1 MVRPP
6 APAAPGSTTKKS
18 PKKAMSPR
26 TAQLIAVGVALAFLA
41 AIAAI
46 LITTLG
52 GQNGGTALPET
63 PDAGQPQIVRDDAH
77 RLTEPAAAEV
87 QLVEFLDFQ
96 CPACASAAAVV
107 DEIKQ
112 QYGDRVE
119 IVVRHFPLT
128 EIHPHA
134 VDAALAFEAAA
145 AQGAAVE
152 MYGALYGTQQQ
163 WSSGAGSQ
171 AAAFRSLAEQLGLD
185 MADYDRVVADP
196 ATLEVVSLG
205 RQDAIGLGLQGTPS
219 FFIDGAQAQIETLD
233 QLLTLV
239 EQKLN

>member
-1 MVRPP
+1 MARPP
-6 APAAPGSTTKKS
+6 APAAPGSTTKKT

-26 TAQLIAVGVALAFLA
+26 TAQLIAVGVALAFIGV
-41 AIAAI
+41 IAAI

-63 PDAGQPQIVRDDAH
+63 PDAGTPQIVRDDAH
-77 RLTEPAAAEV
+77 RLTEPAEAEV
-87 QLVEFLDFQ
+87 QLVEFVDFQ
-96 CPACASAAAVV
+96 CPACAVAATVV
-107 DEIKQ
+107 DEIKA

-152 MYGALYGTQQQ
+152 MYDALYSTQQQ
-163 WSSGAGSQ
+163 WSPGAGSQ

-185 MADYDRVVADP
+185 MAEYDRVVGDP

-219 FFIDGAQAQIETLD
+219 FFIDGEQAQIETLD

>member
-1 MVRPP
+1 MARPP
-6 APAAPGSTTKKS
+6 APPAPGSTKKT

-26 TAQLIAVGVALAFLA
+26 TAQLIAVGVALAFIG

-52 GQNGGTALPET
+52 GQSGGTALPET
-63 PDAGQPQIVRDDAH
+63 PDAGTPQIVRDEAH
-77 RLTEPAAAEV
+77 RLTEPAEAEV

-96 CPACASAAAVV
+96 CPACAAAAQAV
-107 DEIKQ
+107 ESIKS

-134 VDAALAFEAAA
+134 VEAALAFEGAA

-152 MYGALYGTQQQ
+152 MYEALYSTQQQ
-163 WSSGAGSQ
+163 WSSGTGSQ
-171 AAAFRSLAEQLGLD
+171 AAAFRGLAEQLGLD
-185 MADYDRVVADP
+185 MAEYDRVVADP
-196 ATLEVVSLG
+196 ATLETVSLG

-219 FFIDGAQAQIETLD
+219 FFLDGEPVTIQSLD
-233 QLLTLV
+233 ELITLV
-239 EQKLN
+239 QQKLG

>member
-1 MVRPP
+1 MARPP
-6 APAAPGSTTKKS
+6 APPAPGSKKMT

-26 TAQLIAVGVALAFLA
+26 TAQLIAVGVAVAFIG

-52 GQNGGTALPET
+52 GQTGGTALPET
-63 PDAGQPQIVRDDAH
+63 PESGSPQIVRDEAH
-77 RLTEPAAAEV
+77 RLTEPAEPEV

-96 CPACASAAAVV
+96 CPACAVAATVI
-107 DEIKQ
+107 DEIKNR
-112 QYGDRVE
+112 YGDRVE

-152 MYGALYGTQQQ
+152 MYDALYATQQQ
-163 WSSGAGSQ
+163 WSGGTGSQ
-171 AAAFRSLAEQLGLD
+171 AANFRSLAEQLGLD
-185 MADYDRVVADP
+185 LAAYDRVVADP
-196 ATLEVVSLG
+196 ATLEVVALG

-219 FFIDGAQAQIETLD
+219 FFIDGEPAAIQTLD
-233 QLLTLV
+233 ELLTIV

>member
-1 MVRPP
+1 MARPP
-6 APAAPGSTTKKS
+6 APAAPGSTKKKT

-26 TAQLIAVGVALAFLA
+26 TAQLIAVGVALAFIA

-63 PDAGQPQIVRDDAH
+63 PDAGAPQIVRDDAH
-77 RLTEPAAAEV
+77 RLTEPAEAEV

-96 CPACASAAAVV
+96 CPACAVAATVV

-134 VDAALAFEAAA
+134 VDAAVAFEAAA

-152 MYGALYGTQQQ
+152 MYDALYSTQQQ

-185 MADYDRVVADP
+185 MAEYDRVVADP
-196 ATLEVVSLG
+196 ATLETVSLG

-219 FFIDGAQAQIETLD
+219 FFIDGEQAQIETLD

>member
-1 MVRPP
+1 MARPP
-6 APAAPGSTTKKS
+6 APPAPGSTKKT

-26 TAQLIAVGVALAFLA
+26 TAQLIAVGVALAFIG

-52 GQNGGTALPET
+52 GQSGGTTLPET
-63 PDAGQPQIVRDDAH
+63 PDAGTPQIVRDEAH
-77 RLTEPAAAEV
+77 RLTEPAEAEV

-96 CPACASAAAVV
+96 CPACAVAAQAV
-107 DEIKQ
+107 ESIKT

-134 VDAALAFEAAA
+134 VDAALAFEGAA

-152 MYGALYGTQQQ
+152 MYEALYSTQQQ
-163 WSSGAGSQ
+163 WSSGTGSQ
-171 AAAFRSLAEQLGLD
+171 AAAFRGLAEQLGLD
-185 MADYDRVVADP
+185 MAEYDRVVADP
-196 ATLEVVSLG
+196 ATLETVSLG

-219 FFIDGAQAQIETLD
+219 FFLDGEPVTIQSLD
-233 QLLTLV
+233 ELITLV
-239 EQKLN
+239 QQKLG